1 MSIRLQE
8 LGLHRGRREVLIDI
22 EAELEAG
29 RRIAL
34 CGPNGAGKSSLLGLI
49 AGDLKPGRGTVRL
62 NGRSPAS
69 LSAQALADL
78 RAVLVQQTE
87 LAHPFSVLQVAGLG
101 RGDGRAQ
108 LAELGLDGLAD
119 RRYTALSGGEQRLVQ
134 LARVLAQLDRASADP
149 AWLLLD
155 EPVSHLDLGMA
166 QRVLDAA
173 GRRATGGRGVIAVL
187 HDLERASRWAERLLV
202 LSGGRL
208 IADGRPAEVLTSE
221 LVSRVWDLGA
231 RVIPEDA
238 GGIRIRA
245 D

>member
-1 MSIRLQE
+1 MSIRLEE
-8 LGLHRGRREVLIDI
+8 LGLRRGHRDVLVELD
-22 EAELEAG
+22 AELEAG

-34 CGPNGAGKSSLLGLI
+34 CGPNGAGKSSLLALI
-49 AGDLKPGRGTVRL
+49 AGDLKPSQGRVRL
-62 NGRSPAS
+62 NGQAPAS
-69 LSAQALADL
+69 VSAGVLADL

-87 LAHPFSVLQVAGLG
+87 LAHPFSALQVAGLG
-101 RGDGRAQ
+101 GRDGLAQ
-108 LAELGLDGLAD
+108 LTELGLDGLAD

-173 GRRATGGRGVIAVL
+173 GRRAARGRGVIAVL

-221 LVSRVWDLGA
+221 LVSRVWDLRA

>member
-1 MSIRLQE
+1 MSIRLE
-8 LGLHRGRREVLIDI
+8 KLGLRRGGRDVLVDLD
-22 EAELEAG
+22 AELEAG

-34 CGPNGAGKSSLLGLI
+34 CGPNGAGKSTLLALI
-49 AGDLKPGRGTVRL
+49 AGDLEPGSGDLFL
-62 NGRSPAS
+62 NGRPPAS
-69 LSAQALADL
+69 LSARALADL

-87 LAHPFSVLQVAGLG
+87 LAHPFSALQVVALG
-101 RGDGRAQ
+101 GRDGRPQ
-108 LAELGLDGLAD
+108 LAELGLGDLAD

-134 LARVLAQLDRASADP
+134 LARVLAQLDEARADP

-173 GRRATGGRGVIAVL
+173 GQRAARGRGVIAVL

-208 IADGRPAEVLTSE
+208 IADGRPEEVLTSE
-221 LVSRVWDLGA
+221 LVSRVWDLA
-231 RVIPEDA
+231 ATVVPETE
-238 GGIRIRA
+238 GGIRIRPR
-245 D
+245 